1 MTIVQTGNGPLD
13 LAAGTMRGERVNI
26 GELLPI
32 EPSDGYTHVVSYSGV
47 RADGTGISGS
57 AEVTADGAEV
67 IRAFLESRAG
77 VAT

>member
-13 LAAGTMRGERVNI
+13 LAASTMRGERVDI

-57 AEVTADGAEV
+57 AEVKPDGADA
-67 IRAFLESRAG
+67 IRAFLASRGG
-77 VAT
+77 VAS